1 MMACRRKTM
10 AFLLIGLLASA
21 GTATADDVAAQ
32 VRAAKDAFRPLDQ
45 SDVAAARAELDAAV
59 DALEAR
65 FSKAGESAEGWKAYL
80 KWDAL
85 REELPKPGGPGLPQL
100 KETFVQLSAGHE
112 GLALVPFRGLRD
124 AIRLYLGV
132 AIEVDD
138 PKIQGRFAGVMDSL
152 ANSLDSFAAAPN
164 GEEAA
169 NISTYLAWLRSAR
182 QTPDLIEAVRS
193 ATLDRNFYGNVSV
206 GLLNAAMGRDVD
218 DTAPVRD
225 NILGTSIH
233 GTGRTTGKVTVE
245 LVPTED
251 RATIMTVMKGT
262 NVADTVGYNGPVVIH
277 SDGTSDLT
285 TQKQIFIDGEHLWTS
300 PARAD
305 AVVHSHIRSIRARNG
320 MRLIENIAWKRAR
333 RQKCKADAIAAQH
346 AEQRVSERFDEEV
359 DELIG
364 TSNDDLQKKVRGPL
378 LERGVYPAELQYSTD
393 VDFLNVSMLQAGALD
408 LGATTS
414 PPEVVADADLR
425 VRVHESMI
433 NNFTS
438 GALAGMLIREE
449 RMQEAAT
456 NMLGELPKELESEEG
471 ALPWGISFQAYR
483 PVWVA
488 FSNSQFTISIRGRSF
503 YEGDTR
509 HPGMD
514 VTVTYKIVGE
524 GDSLKAVR
532 QGEVQIFPPGFD
544 PEGDKK
550 LSAEQAA
557 IRRILQRRLGK
568 KFEEE
573 IIPED
578 LVLPNEW
585 SKAGKLRL
593 VQWEAR
599 DGWLA
604 LSWKRTGEPAPAEAE
619 AADVAEADAD
629 LRPLARIEKVAFHK

>member
-1 MMACRRKTM
+1 MMACKRTM
-10 AFLLIGLLASA
+10 TFLLVGLLVCA
-21 GTATADDVAAQ
+21 GTATAGDLAAQ
-32 VRAAKDAFRPLDQ
+32 ARAAKDAFRPLDQ
-45 SDVAAARAELDAAV
+45 SDLAAARAELDAAA
-59 DALEAR
+59 DSLEAR
-65 FSKAGESAEGWKAYL
+65 FAKAGETAEGWKAYL

-85 REELPKPGGPGLPQL
+85 RKELAKPEGPGLPRL
-100 KETFVQLSAGHE
+100 KEAYVQLSAGHE
-112 GLALVPFRGLRD
+112 GLGLVPFRGLRD

-132 AIEVDD
+132 VTEVEA
-138 PKIQGRFAGVMDSL
+138 PKIQGRFAGVIDSL
-152 ANSLDSFAAAPN
+152 ANSLDSFKAAPN
-164 GEEAA
+164 GKDAA
-169 NISTYLAWLRSAR
+169 DISAYLAWLQGARQAPDLVEAIRSAM
-182 QTPDLIEAVRS
+182 LN
-193 ATLDRNFYGNVSV
+193 RNFYGSVSAK
-206 GLLNAAMGRDVD
+206 LLNAAMGRDVD

-251 RATIMTVMKGT
+251 QATIVTVMKGT
-262 NVADTVGYNGPVVIH
+262 NVADTIGYNGPVVIH
-277 SDGTSDLT
+277 SDGTTDLT
-285 TQKQIFIDGEHLWTS
+285 TRKQILIDGEHVWTLPS
-300 PARAD
+300 QAD
-305 AVVHSHIRSIRARNG
+305 AVVHSHIRSICARNG

-333 RQKCKADAIAAQH
+333 RQKCQADAIAARH
-346 AEQRVSERFDEEV
+346 AEQRVSERYDEEV

-364 TSNDDLQKKVRGPL
+364 TSNDDLQKKVRSPL
-378 LERGVYPAELQYSTD
+378 LERGVYPTELQYSTD
-393 VDFLNVSMLQAGALD
+393 VNFLNVSMLQAGALD
-408 LGATTS
+408 LGATTT

-438 GALAGMLIREE
+438 GALAGMLIHEE

-456 NMLGELPKELESEEG
+456 NTLGELPKGLESEEG
-471 ALPWGISFQAYR
+471 AQPWGIFFQASR

-488 FSNSQFTISIRGRSF
+488 FGDGQFTISIRGRNF

-524 GDSLKAVR
+524 GDSLKAMR

-593 VQWEAR
+593 VQWEAQ
-599 DGWLA
+599 DGWLV
-604 LSWKRTGEPAPAEAE
+604 LSWKRTGEPAPADAE
-619 AADVAEADAD
+619 AAEVAETDAESQ
-629 LRPLARIEKVAFHK
+629 PTGRIEKVAFHK